1 MKLFLLCL
9 LFAMEF
15 LFTGASAVV
24 VVDQHRLDVLPAMLV
39 WAFNATWT
47 LTWIREE
54 LVQR

>member
-24 VVDQHRLDVLPAMLV
+24 VVDQHRLDVLPTMLV